1 MALSPDIKEQLAQYL
16 TLLEADLLLQVSL
29 GDNEQSQKVKDFVEE
44 IAAMSERISIENITL
59 DRQPSFKVAKK
70 GHDSGVVFA
79 GLPLGH
85 ELTSFIL
92 ALLQVSGRAP
102 KVDQDVIDRIK
113 AIDRPLHFE
122 TYVSLTCHNCPD
134 VVQALNIMSVLNDK
148 ISHTMVEGGMFQDEV
163 KAKGIMSVPTVFLD
177 GEEFTSGRATIEQ
190 LLEQIAGPLSEEAFA
205 DKGLYDVL
213 VIGGGPAG
221 NSAAIYAARKG
232 LKTGLL
238 AETFGGQVMETVGI
252 ENMIGTLY
260 TEGPKL
266 MAEVEAHTKSY
277 DVDIIKAQLATSIEK
292 KENIE
297 VTLANGAVLQAKTA
311 ILALGAK
318 WRNINVPGEDEFRNK
333 GVTYCPHCDGPLF
346 EGKDVAVIGGGN
358 SGLEAALD
366 LAGLA
371 KHVYVLEFLPELK
384 ADKVL
389 QDRAAKTNNMTIIK
403 NVATKD
409 IVGED
414 HVTGLNYTERD
425 SGEDKHL
432 DLEGVF
438 VQIGLVPN
446 TAWLKDSGVNLTDRG
461 EIIVDKHGSTN
472 IPGIFAAG
480 DCTDSTYKQIIISMG
495 SGATAAIGAF
505 DYLIRQ

>member
-1 MALSPDIKEQLAQYL
+1 MALSSDIKKQLEQYL
-16 TLLEADLLLQVSL
+16 ALLESDIVLQVAL
-29 GDNEQSQKVKDFVEE
+29 GHDANSEKVKDFVDE
-44 IAAMSERISIENITL
+44 IAAMSTRISVEETQL
-59 DRQPSFKVAKK
+59 PRKPSFKIAQK
-70 GHDSGVVFA
+70 GKESGVTFS
-79 GLPLGH
+79 GIPLGH
-85 ELTSFIL
+85 EFTSFIL

-102 KVDQDVIDRIK
+102 KIDDELVTRIK
-113 AIDRPLHFE
+113 AIDKPFHFE
-122 TYVSLTCHNCPD
+122 TYVSLSCHNCPD
-134 VVQALNIMSVLNDK
+134 VVQAFNIMAVLNPN
-148 ISHTMVEGGMFQDEV
+148 ISHTMIEGGMFQDEV
-163 KAKGIMSVPTVFLD
+163 TQKGIMSVPTVFL
-177 GEEFTSGRATIEQ
+177 GQEIFHSGRATIEE
-190 LLEQIAGPLSEEAFA
+190 LVEKIAGPISADAFA
-205 DKGLYDVL
+205 NKEIYDVL

-266 MAEVEAHTKSY
+266 MAQIEEHTKSY
-277 DVDIIKAQLATSIEK
+277 KVDIIRAQLATKIEK
-292 KENIE
+292 KELVE
-297 VTLANGAVLQAKTA
+297 VTLANGAVLKAKTA

-318 WRNINVPGEDEFRNK
+318 WRNMNVPGEEEFRNK

-346 EGKDVAVIGGGN
+346 EGKNVAVIGGGN
-358 SGLEAALD
+358 SGMEAALD
-366 LAGLA
+366 LAGLC
-371 KHVYVLEFLPELK
+371 KHVTVLEFLPEPK

-389 QDRAAKTNNMTIIK
+389 QDRAAKTENVTVLT

-409 IVGED
+409 IIGDD
-414 HVTGLNYTERD
+414 HVTGLNYSDRQTNEEKR
-425 SGEDKHL
+425 L

-446 TAWLKDSGVNLTDRG
+446 TAWLKDSGIALTERG
-461 EIIVDKHGSTN
+461 EIIVDGHGATN

-480 DCTDSTYKQIIISMG
+480 DCTNSVYKQIIISMG

>member
-1 MALSPDIKEQLAQYL
+1 
-16 TLLEADLLLQVSL
+16 
-29 GDNEQSQKVKDFVEE
+29 
-44 IAAMSERISIENITL
+44 
-59 DRQPSFKVAKK
+59 
-70 GHDSGVVFA
+70 
-79 GLPLGH
+79 
-85 ELTSFIL
+85 
-92 ALLQVSGRAP
+92 
-102 KVDQDVIDRIK
+102 
-113 AIDRPLHFE
+113 
-122 TYVSLTCHNCPD
+122 
-134 VVQALNIMSVLNDK
+134 
-148 ISHTMVEGGMFQDEV
+148 
-163 KAKGIMSVPTVFLD
+163 
-177 GEEFTSGRATIEQ
+177 
-190 LLEQIAGPLSEEAFA
+190 
-205 DKGLYDVL
+205 
-213 VIGGGPAG
+213 
-221 NSAAIYAARKG
+221 
-232 LKTGLL
+232 
-238 AETFGGQVMETVGI
+238 ETVGI

-346 EGKDVAVIGGGN
+346 EGKDVAIIGGGN

-409 IVGED
+409 IVGDD

-432 DLEGVF
+432 DLEGIF

-446 TAWLKDSGVNLTDRG
+446 TAWLKDSGVNLT
-461 EIIVDKHGSTN
+461 
-472 IPGIFAAG
+472 
-480 DCTDSTYKQIIISMG
+480 
-495 SGATAAIGAF
+495 
-505 DYLIRQ
+505 

>member
-1 MALSPDIKEQLAQYL
+1 MALSPDIKEQLGQYL
-16 TLLEADLLLQVSL
+16 SLLESDLVLQAYL
-29 GDNEQSQKVKDFVEE
+29 GDDDNSQKVNEFIEE
-44 IAAMSERISIENITL
+44 IASMSDRITIEHKVL
-59 DRQPSFKVAKK
+59 DRLPSFKIAKK
-70 GHDSGVVFA
+70 GQDSGVAFA

-85 ELTSFIL
+85 EFTSFIL

-113 AIDRPLHFE
+113 AIDRPLSFE

-134 VVQALNIMSVLNDK
+134 VVQALNIMAVLNSN
-148 ISHTMVEGGMFQDEV
+148 ISHTMVEGGMFQEEV
-163 KAKGIMSVPTVFLD
+163 KDKGIMSVPTVFLD
-177 GEEFTSGRATIEQ
+177 GKEFTSGRATIEQ

-205 DKGLYDVL
+205 DKGTYDVL

-266 MAEVEAHTKSY
+266 MAQVEEHTKSY
-277 DVDIIKAQLATSIEK
+277 DVDIIKAQLATRIEK
-292 KENIE
+292 KDNIE
-297 VTLANGAVLQAKTA
+297 VTLANGAVLTAKTA

-318 WRNINVPGEDEFRNK
+318 WRNINVPGEDAFRNK

-389 QDRAAKTNNMTIIK
+389 QDRASETSNMTILK

-409 IVGED
+409 IVGD
-414 HVTGLNYTERD
+414 SHVTGLNYTDRD
-425 SGEDKHL
+425 SGMEQHI

-446 TAWLKDSGVNLTDRG
+446 TAWLKDSGIALTDRG
-461 EIIVDKHGSTN
+461 EIVVDKHGSTN

-480 DCTDSTYKQIIISMG
+480 DCTDSAYKQIIISMG